1 MNLQKAGFV
10 LLFLFAILSKAQTDT
25 DTANIKSYADQ
36 VMIRANLDTN
46 LESFIFSEGE
56 NKDENQQIFSINNKI
71 KISLSV
77 DYRIISATLSFA
89 PRFFPDNKDNAL
101 KGNSSYTDFSFR
113 LFPKR
118 FIQTLYYKNV
128 KGFYLE
134 NMQDFVP
141 GWQEGKDP
149 HIQFPDLRVQSFGG
163 STSYVLNKNFSARS
177 IYTQGEWQKYSGGSW
192 VPFLDYDLTV
202 FSNTMDGQ
210 KSKELQY
217 KIGANI
223 GYFYNWVIGKKVNI
237 APYLAFG
244 LGGKFSSFRDYAEG
258 GSKENAQYFTVRM
271 EGGLHAG
278 YNTDRFLFGGKLNFS
293 AYAYDQ
299 KQNQTVENNTVYGLL
314 YIGYRFAPPK
324 VVEKTYDK
332 IQKKIPV
339 L

>member
-1 MNLQKAGFV
+1 MALQKVVFV
-10 LLFLFAILSKAQTDT
+10 LSFLFAVQGKAQT

-46 LESFIFSEGE
+46 IESFIFSEGK
-56 NKDENQQIFSINNKI
+56 NRDENQQIFSINNKT

-89 PRFFPDNKDNAL
+89 PRFFPDNRDNEL

-113 LFPKR
+113 FFPKR
-118 FIQTLYYKNV
+118 FIQTFYYKNV

-177 IYTQGEWQKYSGGSW
+177 IYTQGEWQKHSGGSW
-192 VPFLDYDLTV
+192 VPFLDYNLTI
-202 FSNTMDGQ
+202 FSNIVDQQ
-210 KSKELQY
+210 KSKEFQY
-217 KIGANI
+217 KIGANM
-223 GYFYNWVIGKKVNI
+223 GYFYNWVIGRKVNI
-237 APYLAFG
+237 APYLALGFG
-244 LGGKFSSFRDYAEG
+244 GNFSSYREYENG
-258 GSKENAQYFTVRM
+258 GSKENAQYFTMRM
-271 EGGLHAG
+271 EGGLHVG
-278 YNTDRFLFGGKLNFS
+278 YNTDRFLLGGKLNFS
-293 AYAYDQ
+293 AYTYDQ
-299 KQNQTVENNTVYGLL
+299 KKNQAVENNNAYGLL
-314 YIGYRFAPPK
+314 YIGYRFPPPK
-324 VVEKTYDK
+324 MVKETYDK
-332 IQKKIPV
+332 IQKKIPI